1 MGETKEE
8 VKMKNRKPILPYR
21 EDLVDKARKLRKRS
35 TLGERAMWNVLRRK
49 QVLGF
54 GFRRQRPINSFIIDF
69 YCKECMLAIEIDG
82 SSHYYKQEYDN
93 QRQEKLEALGITF
106 LRFSESDA
114 KKYTES
120 VVMEI
125 EKWLIKNA

>member
-1 MGETKEE
+1 MTK
-8 VKMKNRKPILPYR
+8 RKPLLSYR
-21 EDLVDKARKLRKRS
+21 KDLINKARNLRKRS
-35 TLGERAMWNVLRRK
+35 TPGERTIWNALRRK

-54 GFRRQRPINSFIIDF
+54 EFRRQRPIDSFIIDF

-82 SSHYYKQEYDN
+82 NSHYYKQDYDKA
-93 QRQEKLEALGITF
+93 RQDKLESKGITF

-114 KKYTES
+114 VRYTES

-125 EKWLIKNA
+125 EKWLIRNA

>member
-1 MGETKEE
+1 MSK
-8 VKMKNRKPILPYR
+8 RKPLLPYR
-21 EDLVDKARKLRKRS
+21 EDLIEKARKLRKKS
-35 TLGERAMWNVLRRK
+35 TPGERAMWNVLRRK

-54 GFRRQRPINSFIIDF
+54 EFRRQRPIDCFILDF

-93 QRQEKLEALGITF
+93 WRQKKLESMGVKF

-114 KKYTES
+114 KKHTES
-120 VVMEI
+120 VVKEI